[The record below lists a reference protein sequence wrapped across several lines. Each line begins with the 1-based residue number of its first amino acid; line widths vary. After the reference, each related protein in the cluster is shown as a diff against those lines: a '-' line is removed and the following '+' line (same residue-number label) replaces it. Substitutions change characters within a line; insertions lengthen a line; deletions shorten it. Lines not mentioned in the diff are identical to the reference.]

1 MGNFQIKGG
10 KLIKYKGKETDVI
23 IPKGVTS
30 IGDDAFYRCS
40 SLTNIMIPEGVTSI
54 GRWAFC
60 SCEKLKKIM
69 IPDSVTSIGEGAFS
83 HCSNLTSITLPEGVI
98 SIGEGAFY
106 GCSNLTSITIPDS
119 VINIGKKAFFGC
131 EGLAD
136 PDGLIIIKKTLYNYI
151 DRKKSS
157 ITIPEGVTS
166 IGDYAFYGCISLTSI
181 MIPDGVTSIG
191 EYAFCDCSSL
201 TSITIPEGVTSIGDC
216 AFARCSSLTS
226 IMIPEGVTSIGDY
239 AFYRCSSLTSTTI
252 PDSVTSIGDNA
263 FSGCS
268 RLKEILIPDG
278 VTSIG
283 DWTFNSCKKLKK
295 IMIPD
300 SVSSIGDYA
309 FSHCS
314 ALTNTGITIPDSVTS
329 IGKGAFYGCINLTEI
344 AIPQQVVSVKED
356 TFQWCKKLVK
366 LEVRNPKC
374 QFNKDSIDAQPG
386 LISAL
391 IPYFSDGAYKQYV
404 LDINI
409 WSEQEDSVRK
419 QLFLSRQGKSIS
431 PMYKALIPA
440 AQAEGYG
447 QYVLDELTES
457 GSPASCKAAVSFM
470 NLFTQEASAELLQSL
485 NAQLQR
491 QKNADK
497 LMKELKDSFL
507 LQEKLGTLAS
517 TDEAGDPLE
526 KRILELMFRE
536 KLSRSDVAERLQE
549 YYSLNISDLPPVKKQ
564 DGNEVPPIVLAYLL
578 TMHEKLGKEWRY
590 EKPVPT
596 PLHEQPGPSPE
607 AAEIISQLD
616 ASSLQAALLQ
626 LADQNLG
633 QIGFSKKMFLA
644 YPICRY
650 ADETLMAELTNR
662 APKWRSSVSGN
673 DAPPLRSFRM
683 ANLYNNTRAAMLF
696 ADKYGMLKEYAEL
709 RGMDEDT
716 LRDDQLSDVGLD
728 EKNSKAYDLGN
739 QTVIARLQPDLSFLI
754 ELPDGKTA
762 KSLPKKNAD
771 PEKYG
776 KAGADFSELKKN
788 VRKVIKN
795 RITLLFDQFLT
806 GETRRGDL
814 WQHSYMNN
822 PLLRHVAS
830 LLVWKQ
836 GRKYF
841 TLADSHPV
849 NAAGK
854 SVKLTAANISL
865 AHPMDMDDTQIA
877 KWQKYFMDRGLKQP
891 FAQVWEPVRNAADI
905 LPNRY
910 EGVMIPYYRFL
921 HQDKHGIHVYD
932 EYFHN
937 EIAIDFDDCFS
948 DVEQIDI
955 KRHEINPEDRFM
967 IHDLQFRK
975 YTRKVNHIIAYLD
988 RITIWDRIRK
998 DDPAV
1003 ADSLNSFTLAQIQ
1016 EFITIASEAQ
1026 ANNVLA
1032 MLLEWRNGHYPNYT
1046 GAEELTLDW

>member
-1 MGNFQIKGG
+1 M
-10 KLIKYKGKETDVI
+10 KE
-23 IPKGVTS
+23 K
-30 IGDDAFYRCS
+30 
-40 SLTNIMIPEGVTSI
+40 
-54 GRWAFC
+54 
-60 SCEKLKKIM
+60 
-69 IPDSVTSIGEGAFS
+69 
-83 HCSNLTSITLPEGVI
+83 
-98 SIGEGAFY
+98 
-106 GCSNLTSITIPDS
+106 
-119 VINIGKKAFFGC
+119 
-131 EGLAD
+131 
-136 PDGLIIIKKTLYNYI
+136 
-151 DRKKSS
+151 
-157 ITIPEGVTS
+157 
-166 IGDYAFYGCISLTSI
+166 
-181 MIPDGVTSIG
+181 
-191 EYAFCDCSSL
+191 
-201 TSITIPEGVTSIGDC
+201 
-216 AFARCSSLTS
+216 
-226 IMIPEGVTSIGDY
+226 
-239 AFYRCSSLTSTTI
+239 
-252 PDSVTSIGDNA
+252 
-263 FSGCS
+263 
-268 RLKEILIPDG
+268 
-278 VTSIG
+278 
-283 DWTFNSCKKLKK
+283 
-295 IMIPD
+295 
-300 SVSSIGDYA
+300 
-309 FSHCS
+309 
-314 ALTNTGITIPDSVTS
+314 
-329 IGKGAFYGCINLTEI
+329 
-344 AIPQQVVSVKED
+344 
-356 TFQWCKKLVK
+356 TFQGCKKLVK
-366 LEVRNPKC
+366 IEVRNPKC
-374 QFNKDSIDAQPG
+374 QFKKDSIDAQPD

-391 IPYFSDGAYKQYV
+391 IPYFSDRAYKQYV

-447 QYVLDELTES
+447 QYVLDELTKS

-507 LQEKLGTLAS
+507 LQE
-517 TDEAGDPLE
+517 
-526 KRILELMFRE
+526 
-536 KLSRSDVAERLQE
+536 

-590 EKPVPT
+590 DKPVPT
-596 PLHEQPGPSPE
+596 PLYEQPGPSPE

-673 DAPPLRSFRM
+673 DAPPLWSFRR

-728 EKNSKAYDLGN
+728 EKNGKAYDLGN

-776 KAGADFSELKKN
+776 KAGADFSELKKS

-910 EGVMIPYYRFL
+910 EGVLIPYYRFL

-937 EIAIDFDDCFS
+937 EIAIDFDDCSS
-948 DVEQIDI
+948 DVEQIDF

-988 RITIWDRIRK
+988 RVTIWDRIRK